1 MAMRR
6 DFELKFDNHE
16 YLGYKMRRDFELK
29 FDNHE
34 YLGYVIILD
43 GCVWFWVGEKN
54 VTSLGLALFPMSSM
68 LIDTPNTQNVCVKA
82 ITMRIAKIFQGRQ
95 VFFSS
100 DIDEEDPLFWQ
111 HLFVAMQPEFDRISA
126 EIST

>member
-1 MAMRR
+1 
-6 DFELKFDNHE
+6 
-16 YLGYKMRRDFELK
+16 
-29 FDNHE
+29 E

-100 DIDEEDPLFWQ
+100 DI
-111 HLFVAMQPEFDRISA
+111 
-126 EIST
+126 